1 MSSLVKTLD
10 DAIERLTVLPN
21 EMAVRQE
28 EMDKALAEMRSQ
40 NLTPKPSLEDA
51 IRSFFGS
58 LIRR

>member
-1 MSSLVKTLD
+1 MSNLMKTLD
-10 DAIERLTVLPN
+10 DAIERLTVLRN

-40 NLTPKPSLEDA
+40 RPTLKPSLEDG